1 MDTKLNQKLKFQKRI
16 KGTLRAPK
24 KLLKKLGVVSLS
36 RDYFPFI
43 VKIKKVSKSQINK
56 WILGDFRSVVCFLLD
71 FGVEIFCPCGKCN
84 LVGTLSD
91 ERATRCW
98 LFKCVWYLFPDPLDS
113 QLPLTLHFSVA
124 LTITKTFLKWF
135 SFQPFVHNLH
145 LIGS

>member
-1 MDTKLNQKLKFQKRI
+1 MNQKLKFQKRI

-24 KLLKKLGVVSLS
+24 KLLKLGVVSLS

-84 LVGTLSD
+84 LVGTQA
-91 ERATRCW
+91 RARLYHTSKDQRLC
-98 LFKCVWYLFPDPLDS
+98 
-113 QLPLTLHFSVA
+113 
-124 LTITKTFLKWF
+124 I
-135 SFQPFVHNLH
+135 
-145 LIGS
+145 